1 MATATRDN
9 GASVIVADED
19 LMVHLADMLEKMELV
34 EAKLMRLGQQGSFSS
49 ATGADASGTT
59 GTLRR
64 AKSIARKL
72 AMKAV
77 EVARDAV
84 LFCERLDNAC
94 GRPKSR
100 RVLEH

>member
-1 MATATRDN
+1 MTTVARDN
-9 GASVIVADED
+9 SGSVIVADEE
-19 LMVHLADMLEKMELV
+19 LMMLLADMLEKMELV

-64 AKSIARKL
+64 AKSIAREL

-77 EVARDAV
+77 EVAREAV
-84 LFCERLDNAC
+84 LFCEQLDNTC
-94 GRPKSR
+94 DRLKPW
-100 RVLEH
+100 RVLQH